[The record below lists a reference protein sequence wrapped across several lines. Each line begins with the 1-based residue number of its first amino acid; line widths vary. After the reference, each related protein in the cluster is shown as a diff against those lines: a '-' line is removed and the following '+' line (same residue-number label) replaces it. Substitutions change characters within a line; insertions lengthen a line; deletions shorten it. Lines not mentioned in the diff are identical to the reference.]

1 MQFVHHGEYPGK
13 SSVTFLPMIN
23 MNPSDATCVYSTL
36 KFITNHAIQHNITPI
51 ITFDQPLWFKALSI
65 IITAEPEGSD
75 LHKTILRL
83 GVFHTEMSLLGCIG
97 HIMSGSG
104 LEQVLESIYASNA
117 VVHILTGKVV
127 SCAVQAHLIVDA
139 SLNALLLADSLD
151 MTLCPILQKEDALQE
166 QEPFDLHEEI
176 ANGDTS
182 IIQEANSVYKKL
194 MNESTTLEEVC
205 KSPVIEE
212 ISSLL
217 KQKTDFL
224 ASSKTA
230 QLWLQYMDMINIL
243 RKYIRAERTGNGE
256 LHLQAVSE
264 MLPYMA
270 ASGHNNYTK
279 CIWILKK

>member
-1 MQFVHHGEYPGK
+1 
-13 SSVTFLPMIN
+13 
-23 MNPSDATCVYSTL
+23 
-36 KFITNHAIQHNITPI
+36 
-51 ITFDQPLWFKALSI
+51 
-65 IITAEPEGSD
+65 
-75 LHKTILRL
+75 
-83 GVFHTEMSLLGCIG
+83 
-97 HIMSGSG
+97 
-104 LEQVLESIYASNA
+104 
-117 VVHILTGKVV
+117 
-127 SCAVQAHLIVDA
+127 
-139 SLNALLLADSLD
+139 
-151 MTLCPILQKEDALQE
+151 MTLCPILQNEDALQE
-166 QEPFDLHEEI
+166 QEPFELHEEI

-243 RKYIRAERTGNGE
+243 RKYIRAERTGNWE

-270 ASGHNNYTK
+270 ASVTTTTLNVYGYTYNK
-279 CIWILKK
+279 CLA